1 MSSILNPPSSILD
14 PQSIGGF
21 VSGVYGLEKFS
32 HLEDKIYRTI
42 ERFKRERQER
52 EALEAE
58 VANLRRE
65 LGRLSDDKER
75 ADAQIQRLTRD
86 RDEIKAKVESMLEA
100 IAVLD
105 LETAEAAK
113 R

>member
-1 MSSILNPPSSILD
+1 
-14 PQSIGGF
+14 

-52 EALEAE
+52 EVLEAE
-58 VANLRRE
+58 VASLRRE

-75 ADAQIQRLTRD
+75 AEAQIQRLASE

>member
-1 MSSILNPPSSILD
+1 MEN
-14 PQSIGGF
+14 
-21 VSGVYGLEKFS
+21 FS

-42 ERFKRERQER
+42 ERFKREREER
-52 EALEAE
+52 AALEAE
-58 VANLRRE
+58 VLNLRRE
-65 LGRLSDDKER
+65 LGRLSDER
-75 ADAQIQRLTRD
+75 ERVEAQIHRLTGE